1 MTPVVIFQVK
11 IQLDLAFVDQKLVST
26 LLKYNTAFYLV
37 ITQSFLNFPPIPQI
51 SSTERRIRLIPEY
64 VWFNIFEVLK
74 AQLFAKHV
82 N

>member
-64 VWFNIFEVLK
+64 V
-74 AQLFAKHV
+74 
-82 N
+82 